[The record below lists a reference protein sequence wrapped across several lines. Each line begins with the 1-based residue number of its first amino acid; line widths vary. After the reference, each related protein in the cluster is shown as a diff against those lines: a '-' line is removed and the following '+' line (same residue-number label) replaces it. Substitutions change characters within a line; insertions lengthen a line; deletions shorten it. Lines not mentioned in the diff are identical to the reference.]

1 MSYRET
7 VRYLYGL
14 QQHGIKFGLDN
25 ITNLLSAL
33 HNPHKAFP
41 SVHIAGT
48 NGKGSTSA
56 VIASLLQS
64 AGLRIGLF
72 TSPHLV
78 SFTERI
84 RINGEQITEHDVI
97 RLAEEVREAVS
108 RSAGFSPTFFEVV
121 TAMALLYFE
130 RKKTDIAVIE
140 VGMGGRLD
148 ATNILS
154 PKVSVITNISLD
166 HKEFLG
172 RSLGEIAF
180 EKAGIIK
187 KGVPVVASLQEPEAK
202 AMIEKR
208 AEEEETELFF
218 YGSDFS
224 ADLKKEDIT
233 GITFDYSDS
242 AMTIRNLA
250 LPLAGVHQMQNASVA
265 IKAATLVIKKRISPL
280 APSPAPP
287 LKGGEKNPSSLLPL
301 SQGKQGGVSIPS
313 PLAGEGKGEG
323 GGKSPNEAWIHC
335 IREGL
340 RNVKWPGRLEFISE
354 NPPIV
359 IDGAHNPAAAA
370 ALAQALKRTFLQKY
384 KKIIMILGIMD
395 DKDIE
400 GILEPL
406 LPLAS
411 HIICTSPAG
420 SRAASAETLT
430 EVAASLGFPAAQA
443 TRTVKEALDCAM
455 QLAMTHDPSPLTI
468 PPASLIVV
476 TGSFYTTGEAK
487 EVLGQKGVLGGLRE

>member
-1 MSYRET
+1 MRYRET
-7 VRYLYGL
+7 VQYLYDL
-14 QQHGIKFGLDN
+14 QRYGIKFGLDN
-25 ITNLLSAL
+25 ITSLLSAL
-33 HNPHKAFP
+33 HNPHKTFP

-64 AGLRIGLF
+64 VGLRVGLF

-84 RINGEQITEHDVI
+84 RINGEPITEHDVI
-97 RLAEEVREAVS
+97 RLAEEVREVVS

-121 TAMALLYFE
+121 TAIALLYFE

-154 PKVSVITNISLD
+154 PEVSVITNISFD
-166 HKEFLG
+166 HKKFLG
-172 RSLGEIAF
+172 LTLGEIAF

-187 KGVPVVASLQEPEAK
+187 KGIPVVASLQEPEAK
-202 AMIEKR
+202 AVIEKR
-208 AEEEETELFF
+208 AEEEEAELFF

-224 ADLKKEDIT
+224 AYMKKEDVT

-242 AMTIRNLA
+242 TLAIHDLA

-265 IKAATLVIKKRISPL
+265 IKAATIALRKHR
-280 APSPAPP
+280 ATRR
-287 LKGGEKNPSSLLPL
+287 N
-301 SQGKQGGVSIPS
+301 
-313 PLAGEGKGEG
+313 GKGENADTAI
-323 GGKSPNEAWIHC
+323 SPCRRVAVSPHQESNITEWI
-335 IREGL
+335 
-340 RNVKWPGRLEFISE
+340 RNGIASTKWPGRLEFISE
-354 NPPIV
+354 NPPVV
-359 IDGAHNPAAAA
+359 IDSAHNPAAAA
-370 ALAQALKRTFLQKY
+370 ALAQALKRTFLEKY

-400 GILEPL
+400 GIMEPL

-411 HIICTSPAG
+411 HIVCTSPAG
-420 SRAASAETLT
+420 SRAARAEKLA
-430 EVAASLGFPAAQA
+430 EAAASLGFHAAQV
-443 TRTVKEALDCAM
+443 TRTVKEALDIATQM
-455 QLAMTHDPSPLTI
+455 AITHHPSPLA
-468 PPASLIVV
+468 PCPLPLIVV

>member
-1 MSYRET
+1 MSYRDT
-7 VRYLYGL
+7 VQYLYGL
-14 QQHGIKFGLDN
+14 QQHGIKLGLDN
-25 ITNLLSAL
+25 ITNILSAL
-33 HNPHKAFP
+33 HDPHKAFA

-48 NGKGSTSA
+48 NGKGSASA
-56 VIASLLQS
+56 MIASLLQS
-64 AGLRIGLF
+64 AGLRVGLF

-97 RLAEEVREAVS
+97 RLAEEVRGVVS
-108 RSAGFSPTFFEVV
+108 RTAGFSPTFFEVV

-130 RKKTDIAVIE
+130 RKKTDSAVIE

-154 PKVSVITNISLD
+154 PEVSVITNISFD

-187 KGVPVVASLQEPEAK
+187 KGIPVVASLQEPEAK
-202 AMIEKR
+202 AVIKKR
-208 AEEEETELFF
+208 AEEEEAELFF

-224 ADLKKEDIT
+224 ADMKKEDVT

-242 AMTIRNLA
+242 AMTIRDLVV
-250 LPLAGVHQMQNASVA
+250 PLAGVHQMQNASVA
-265 IKAATLVIKKRISPL
+265 IKAATIAVKSVTETRRLGDSEKQQCSVSLFHRVPASPCHCFAASPSHEITKWIRRGL
-280 APSPAPP
+280 AAT
-287 LKGGEKNPSSLLPL
+287 
-301 SQGKQGGVSIPS
+301 
-313 PLAGEGKGEG
+313 
-323 GGKSPNEAWIHC
+323 
-335 IREGL
+335 
-340 RNVKWPGRLEFISE
+340 KWPGRLEFISE
-354 NPPIV
+354 KPPVV

-370 ALAQALKRTFLQKY
+370 SLAQALKRTFLEKY

-400 GILEPL
+400 GIMKPL

-420 SRAASAETLT
+420 SRAAGAEKLA
-430 EVAASLGFPAAQA
+430 ELAASLGFPAAQV
-443 TRTVKEALDCAM
+443 TSTVKEALDCAM
-455 QLAMTHDPSPLTI
+455 QIAMTHHPSPITSSPL
-468 PPASLIVV
+468 PLIVV
-476 TGSFYTTGEAK
+476 TGSFYTIGEAK
-487 EVLGQKGVLGGLRE
+487 EALGQKGVLGGLRE